1 MTRRWRCSARTHR
14 SNSSCSVF
22 NISHIPMF
30 NKTVSDPEFGNIV
43 IHKNRQSR
51 RVTVRVRSKAG
62 KDGALLYVTVPLR
75 CTFQDGLR
83 LVEEKR
89 EWIRRTL
96 AEIQKKYA
104 QGHISFVDGSTL
116 NTLLTEIR
124 IHIRPFGDRPPI
136 ELIQEPLPKDIL
148 ERPWHSPGTPLHMMD
163 IYVNTDAYGQT
174 RQTGHEQA
182 RQADCGQ
189 VSQTNCRQTRQADM
203 ESAIQN
209 DIRNAIVE
217 HCLRKESKIFLRF
230 KLEHFAAKYGFKFGR
245 LAIKHNSTNWG
256 SCSRQ
261 GNINLNLNLMR
272 LPEPLCDYVILHEL
286 CHLREPN
293 HGPKFHALL
302 EQLCLDNLRSL
313 TASGSLDAMKY
324 GQWLVENSLPPLDR
338 VLSREIKKFGL
349 I

>member
-1 MTRRWRCSARTHR
+1 
-14 SNSSCSVF
+14 
-22 NISHIPMF
+22 MF
-30 NKTVSDPEFGNIV
+30 SKTISDPEFGNIV

-51 RVTVRVRSKAG
+51 RITVRVRSKAG

-104 QGHISFVDGSTL
+104 QKSILFSDGSTL

-124 IHIRPFGDRPPI
+124 IHIRPFGDRPAI
-136 ELIQEPLPKDIL
+136 ELIQEPLPKDTL
-148 ERPWHSPGTPLHMMD
+148 GRPWYSPEIPLRLMD
-163 IYVNTDAYGQT
+163 IYVNTDAYGQAS
-174 RQTGHEQA
+174 QTGHEQDHQPDCKRTRQA
-182 RQADCGQ
+182 AYEQPRQADLE
-189 VSQTNCRQTRQADM
+189 A
-203 ESAIQN
+203 AIQN
-209 DIRNAIVE
+209 DIRNTVIE

-293 HGPKFHALL
+293 HGPKFHVLL
-302 EQLCLDNLRSL
+302 EQLCLDDLRSL
-313 TASGSLDAMKY
+313 TAAGSPDAMKY

-338 VLSREIKKFGL
+338 ALSREIKTFGL
-349 I
+349 M